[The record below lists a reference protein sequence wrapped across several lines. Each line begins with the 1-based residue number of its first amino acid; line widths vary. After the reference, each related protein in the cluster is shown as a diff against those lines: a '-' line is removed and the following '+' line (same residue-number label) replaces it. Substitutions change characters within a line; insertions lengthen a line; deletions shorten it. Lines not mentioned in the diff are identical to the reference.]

1 MVWASISSSKNRRH
15 RSAQCVSISAR
26 KRYRGA
32 TRTWLTLLEEIPC
45 AEGNECQEIKNG
57 NEEVC
62 QAEGEEDGSQV
73 NGDEEVYA
81 EEEKE
86 VRQPP
91 IFEVLG
97 GEI

>member
-15 RSAQCVSISAR
+15 RTAQCVSISAR

-45 AEGNECQEIKNG
+45 AEDKECQEIKNG
-57 NEEVC
+57 EEEAC
-62 QAEGEEDGSQV
+62 QTEGEEDGSQV
-73 NGDEEVYA
+73 NGEEKGFS

-86 VRQPP
+86 VSIYLP
-91 IFEVLG
+91 
-97 GEI
+97 